1 MNIKKIGMT
10 ALAASLVSVSA
21 SAGELSVSG
30 SASINAEGYS
40 APATTGLNGGT
51 TFSMGNAITLS
62 GSGELDNGMTVSL
75 SYELDEGANAAGTAT
90 SLFDNHSVTVSS
102 DAMGTLVFSGH
113 GGSTAASSINTTAAG
128 DLYDLFDGA
137 QGNLGVTGVAISES
151 GAGNNS
157 FFYTTPS
164 VMDGV
169 ALFASY
175 TPQAA
180 VAAQSAGSVGYGITY
195 TGVEGLTASFAT
207 NDINGGS
214 ADANGDVDVISLSY
228 AMGPITAS
236 YSNNDYDV
244 GAVADDQETSAF
256 AISYTLSDNLSVTY
270 GQETIEQTALTDAE
284 YSKISAS
291 YTAGGMTIS
300 ASMAEGDNIDQ
311 TTAANEDLEYWSLG
325 ASFAF

>member
-51 TFSMGNAITLS
+51 TFTMGNAITLS

-75 SYELDEGANAAGTAT
+75 SYELDEGANAASTNT

-102 DAMGTLVFSGH
+102 DAMGTLVFAGH

-137 QGNLGVTGVAISES
+137 QGSLGVTGVAISES
-151 GAGNNS
+151 DAGNNS
-157 FFYTTPS
+157 FFYTAPS

-169 ALFASY
+169 SLFASY

-195 TGVEGLTASFAT
+195 TGVEGLSASYAT

-214 ADANGDVDVISLSY
+214 ADADGDVDVILISY

>member
-151 GAGNNS
+151 AAGNNS
-157 FFYTTPS
+157 FFYTAPS

-169 ALFASY
+169 SLFASY

-214 ADANGDVDVISLSY
+214 ADADGDVDVISLSY

>member
-21 SAGELSVSG
+21 HAAELSVTG
-30 SASINAEGYS
+30 SASINTEGYS

-113 GGSTAASSINTTAAG
+113 GGSSAASSINTTAAG

-151 GAGNNS
+151 SAGNNS

-164 VMDGV
+164 VMDG
-169 ALFASY
+169 LSIFASY
-175 TPQAA
+175 SPQIA
-180 VAAQSAGSVGYGITY
+180 VAAQSEGSIGYGLTY
-195 TGVEGLTASFAT
+195 TGVEGLTASIAT

-214 ADANGDVDVISLSY
+214 AATNGDVNVIALSY
-228 AMGPITAS
+228 AMGPITAK

-244 GAVADDQETSAF
+244 GLAASDQETDALS
-256 AISYTLSDNLSVTY
+256 ISYTVSDNLSVTY
-270 GQETIEQTALTDAE
+270 GTETIEQTALVDAE

-300 ASMAEGDNIDQ
+300 ASMAEGENIDQ

>member
-21 SAGELSVSG
+21 NAGELSVSG
-30 SASINAEGYS
+30 SASINAGGYS
-40 APATTGLNGGT
+40 APAATGLNGGS

-62 GSGELDNGMTVSL
+62 GSGELDNGMTVTL
-75 SYELDEGANAAGTAT
+75 SYQLDEGTNKDATAT
-90 SLFDNHSVTVSS
+90 SLFDDHSVTVSS

-113 GGSTAASSINTTAAG
+113 GGSSAASSVNTTAAG
-128 DLYDLFDGA
+128 DIYDTFDGA
-137 QGNLGVTGVAISES
+137 IGNLTVTGVAISES
-151 GAGNNS
+151 SAGNNS
-157 FFYTTPS
+157 FFYTLPA

-169 ALFASY
+169 SLFASY
-175 TPQAA
+175 SPQIAST
-180 VAAQSAGSVGYGITY
+180 AQSSGSWGYGLTY
-195 TGVEGLTASFAT
+195 TGVEGLTASYAT
-207 NDINGGS
+207 NDVNGGS
-214 ADANGDVDVISLSY
+214 ANTIGDVNVIALSY
-228 AMGPITAS
+228 AIGPITAK

-244 GAVADDQETSAF
+244 GLAASDQETDALSV
-256 AISYTLSDNLSVTY
+256 SYTVSDNLSVTY
-270 GQETIEQTALTDAE
+270 GTETIEQTALVDAE

-300 ASMAEGDNIDQ
+300 ASMAEGENIDQ

>member
-75 SYELDEGANAAGTAT
+75 SYELDEGANAASTAT

-102 DAMGTLVFSGH
+102 DAMGTLVFAGH

-169 ALFASY
+169 SLFASY

-214 ADANGDVDVISLSY
+214 ADADGDVDVISLSY

-244 GAVADDQETSAF
+244 GAAADDQETSAF

>member
-21 SAGELSVSG
+21 NAGELSVSG
-30 SASINAEGYS
+30 SASINSEGYS
-40 APATTGLNGGT
+40 APATTGRTGGT

-75 SYELDEGANAAGTAT
+75 SYQLDEGANAASTAT
-90 SLFDNHSVTVSS
+90 SVFDDHSVTVSS
-102 DAMGTLVFSGH
+102 DAMGTLVFAGH
-113 GGSTAASSINTTAAG
+113 GGSTAASSVNTTAAG

-137 QGNLGVTGVAISES
+137 QGDLGVTGVAISES

-169 ALFASY
+169 AIFASY
-175 TPQAA
+175 TPQAG
-180 VAAQSAGSVGYGITY
+180 VAARSEGVIGYGLTY
-195 TGVEGLTASFAT
+195 TGVEGLTASYAT

-214 ADANGDVDVISLSY
+214 ADTNGDVDVIALSY
-228 AMGPITAS
+228 AIGSFTAK

-244 GAVADDQETSAF
+244 GLAASDQETEALSVSF
-256 AISYTLSDNLSVTY
+256 TVSDNLSVTY
-270 GQETIEQTALTDAE
+270 GTETIEQTAVTDAE

-300 ASMAEGDNIDQ
+300 ASMAEGENIDQ
-311 TTAANEDLEYWSLG
+311 GTNANEDLEYWSLG

>member
-30 SASINAEGYS
+30 SASINSEGYS
-40 APATTGLNGGT
+40 GPAEAGLNGGT

-75 SYELDEGANAAGTAT
+75 SYELDEGANAAETAT
-90 SLFDNHSVTVSS
+90 SVFDNHSVTVSS
-102 DAMGTLVFSGH
+102 DAMGTLVFAGH

-137 QGNLGVTGVAISES
+137 QGNLGIVGNALNES
-151 GAGNNS
+151 DAGNNA
-157 FFYTTPS
+157 FFYTAPS

-169 ALFASY
+169 SLFASY
-175 TPQAA
+175 SPQAA
-180 VAAQSAGSVGYGITY
+180 VAAQSAGSLGYGLTY
-195 TGVEGLTASFAT
+195 TGVEGLSASYAT

-214 ADANGDVDVISLSY
+214 ADADGDVDVIALSY
-228 AMGPITAS
+228 AIGSITAS

-244 GAVADDQETSAF
+244 GLATQDQETKAY
-256 AISYTLSDNLSVTY
+256 ALSYTVSDNLSVTY
-270 GQETIEQTALTDAE
+270 GIETMSEGTLIDSD
-284 YSKISAS
+284 YSKISTS
-291 YTAGGMTIS
+291 YTSGGMTIS
-300 ASMAEGDNIDQ
+300 ASMAEGENIAG
-311 TTAANEDLEYWSLG
+311 TTAAGEDLEYWSLG

>member
-10 ALAASLVSVSA
+10 ALAASLVSVSVN
-21 SAGELSVSG
+21 AGELSVSG
-30 SASINAEGYS
+30 SASINTEGYS
-40 APATTGLNGGT
+40 APASTGLNGGT

-102 DAMGTLVFSGH
+102 DAMGTLVFAGH
-113 GGSTAASSINTTAAG
+113 GGSTAGSSINTTAAG

-169 ALFASY
+169 SLFASY
-175 TPQAA
+175 SPQAA
-180 VAAQSAGSVGYGITY
+180 TTAQDAGSIGYGVTY
-195 TGVEGLTASFAT
+195 TGIEGLTASFAT

-214 ADANGDVDVISLSY
+214 ANANGDVDVIALSY
-228 AMGPITAS
+228 AIGSITAK

-244 GAVADDQETSAF
+244 GLASSDQETDAF
-256 AISYTLSDNLSVTY
+256 ALSYTVSDSLSVTY
-270 GQETIEQTALTDAE
+270 GQETIEQTGLTDAE

-291 YTAGGMTIS
+291 YTSGGMTIS

>member
-40 APATTGLNGGT
+40 APATAGRTGGT

-137 QGNLGVTGVAISES
+137 NGNITGNAINES
-151 GAGNNS
+151 SAGNNS

-169 ALFASY
+169 SLFASY

-180 VAAQSAGSVGYGITY
+180 VAVQSAGSVGYGITY
-195 TGVEGLTASFAT
+195 TGVEGLSASYAT

-214 ADANGDVDVISLSY
+214 ANANGDVDVIFISY

-236 YSNNDYDV
+236 YSNNDFDV
-244 GAVADDQETSAF
+244 GLATQDQETDAI

-270 GQETIEQTALTDAE
+270 GQETMSEGTLVDSE
-284 YSKISAS
+284 YSKISTS

-300 ASMAEGDNIDQ
+300 ASMAEGDNIDG
-311 TTAANEDLEYWSLG
+311 TATAGADQEYWSLG

>member
-102 DAMGTLVFSGH
+102 DAMGTLVFAGH

-169 ALFASY
+169 SLFASY

-180 VAAQSAGSVGYGITY
+180 VVAQSAGSAGYGITY
-195 TGVEGLTASFAT
+195 TGVEGLSASFAT

-214 ADANGDVDVISLSY
+214 SGANGDVDVIALSY
-228 AMGPITAS
+228 AMGPITAK

-244 GAVADDQETSAF
+244 GTAGSDQETSAF
-256 AISYTLSDNLSVTY
+256 ALSYTVSDNLSVTY

-300 ASMAEGDNIDQ
+300 ASMAEGENIEQ

>member
-151 GAGNNS
+151 GAGNN
-157 FFYTTPS
+157 
-164 VMDGV
+164 
-169 ALFASY
+169 
-175 TPQAA
+175 
-180 VAAQSAGSVGYGITY
+180 
-195 TGVEGLTASFAT
+195 
-207 NDINGGS
+207 
-214 ADANGDVDVISLSY
+214 
-228 AMGPITAS
+228 
-236 YSNNDYDV
+236 
-244 GAVADDQETSAF
+244 
-256 AISYTLSDNLSVTY
+256 
-270 GQETIEQTALTDAE
+270 
-284 YSKISAS
+284 
-291 YTAGGMTIS
+291 
-300 ASMAEGDNIDQ
+300 
-311 TTAANEDLEYWSLG
+311 
-325 ASFAF
+325 

>member
-40 APATTGLNGGT
+40 APASTGLNGGT

-137 QGNLGVTGVAISES
+137 QGDLGVSGVAISES
-151 GAGNNS
+151 SAGNNS

-169 ALFASY
+169 SLFASY

-180 VAAQSAGSVGYGITY
+180 VAAQSAGSVGYGLTY

-214 ADANGDVDVISLSY
+214 AGANGDVDVISLSY

-236 YSNNDYDV
+236 YSNNDFDV
-244 GAVADDQETSAF
+244 GTAADDQETSAF

-270 GQETIEQTALTDAE
+270 GQETIEQTAVTDAE
-284 YSKISAS
+284 YNKISAS

-300 ASMAEGDNIDQ
+300 ASMAEGDNIGQ
-311 TTAANEDLEYWSLG
+311 GTNANQDLEYWSLG

>member
-21 SAGELSVSG
+21 YAGELSVSG
-30 SASINAEGYS
+30 SASINSEGYS

-75 SYELDEGANAAGTAT
+75 SYELDEGANAASTAT
-90 SLFDNHSVTVSS
+90 SLFDDHSVTVSS
-102 DAMGTLVFSGH
+102 DAMGTLVFAGH
-113 GGSTAASSINTTAAG
+113 GGSTAASSVNTTAAG

-137 QGNLGVTGVAISES
+137 QGDLSVTGVAISES

-169 ALFASY
+169 AIFASY

-180 VAAQSAGSVGYGITY
+180 VAAQSEGVIGYGLTY
-195 TGVEGLTASFAT
+195 TGVEGLTASYAT

-214 ADANGDVDVISLSY
+214 ADTNGDVNVIALSY
-228 AMGPITAS
+228 AIGPITAK

-244 GAVADDQETSAF
+244 GLAASDQETDALSV
-256 AISYTLSDNLSVTY
+256 SYTVSDNLSVTY
-270 GQETIEQTALTDAE
+270 GTETIEQTAVTDAE

-311 TTAANEDLEYWSLG
+311 GTNANEDLEYWSLG

>member
-10 ALAASLVSVSA
+10 ALAASLVSVSVN
-21 SAGELSVSG
+21 AGELSVSG
-30 SASINAEGYS
+30 SASINTEGYS
-40 APATTGLNGGT
+40 GPAAAGLNGGT

-75 SYELDEGANAAGTAT
+75 SYQLDEGANAASTAT
-90 SLFDNHSVTVSS
+90 SVFDDHSVTVSS
-102 DAMGTLVFSGH
+102 DAMGTLVFAGH
-113 GGSTAASSINTTAAG
+113 GGSTAASSVNTTAAG

-137 QGNLGVTGVAISES
+137 QGDLSVTGVAISES
-151 GAGNNS
+151 SAGNNS

-169 ALFASY
+169 AIFASY
-175 TPQAA
+175 SPQAG
-180 VAAQSAGSVGYGITY
+180 VAARSEGVIGYGLTY
-195 TGVEGLTASFAT
+195 TGVEGLTASYAT

-214 ADANGDVDVISLSY
+214 AATNGDVNVIALSY
-228 AMGPITAS
+228 AIGPITAK

-244 GAVADDQETSAF
+244 GLATQDQETDAF
-256 AISYTLSDNLSVTY
+256 SVSYTVSDNLSVTY
-270 GQETIEQTALTDAE
+270 GIETMSEGVLVDSD
-284 YSKISAS
+284 YSKISTS

-300 ASMAEGDNIDQ
+300 ASMAEGDNING
-311 TTAANEDLEYWSLG
+311 TTDAGADLEYWSLG

>member
-40 APATTGLNGGT
+40 APATAGRTGGT

-62 GSGELDNGMTVSL
+62 GSGELDNGMTVTL
-75 SYELDEGANAAGTAT
+75 SYQLDEGANAESTAT
-90 SLFDNHSVTVSS
+90 SVFDDHSVTVSS
-102 DAMGTLVFSGH
+102 DAMGTLVFAGH
-113 GGSTAASSINTTAAG
+113 GGKTAASSINTTAAG

-137 QGNLGVTGVAISES
+137 NGNITGNSLNES
-151 GAGNNS
+151 DAGNNS
-157 FFYTTPS
+157 FFYTAPS

-169 ALFASY
+169 SLFASY

-180 VAAQSAGSVGYGITY
+180 VTAQSAGSVGYGITY
-195 TGVEGLTASFAT
+195 TGVEGLSASYAT

-214 ADANGDVDVISLSY
+214 AAADGDVDVIFISY

-236 YSNNDYDV
+236 YSNNDFDV
-244 GAVADDQETSAF
+244 GLATQDQETDSF

-270 GQETIEQTALTDAE
+270 GQETMSEGTLVDSE
-284 YSKISAS
+284 YSKISTS

-300 ASMAEGDNIDQ
+300 ASMAEGDNINGTAVAGADQ
-311 TTAANEDLEYWSLG
+311 EYWSLG

>member
-40 APATTGLNGGT
+40 APATAGRTGGT

-75 SYELDEGANAAGTAT
+75 SYELDEGANADGTAT

-137 QGNLGVTGVAISES
+137 NGNITGNAINES
-151 GAGNNS
+151 SAGNNS

-169 ALFASY
+169 SLFASY

-180 VAAQSAGSVGYGITY
+180 VAVQSAGSVGYGITY
-195 TGVEGLTASFAT
+195 TGVEGLSASYAT

-214 ADANGDVDVISLSY
+214 ADANGDVDVIFISY

-236 YSNNDYDV
+236 YSNNDFDV
-244 GAVADDQETSAF
+244 GLATQDQETDAI

-270 GQETIEQTALTDAE
+270 GQETMSEGTLVDSE
-284 YSKISAS
+284 YSKISTS

-300 ASMAEGDNIDQ
+300 ASMAEGDNIDG
-311 TTAANEDLEYWSLG
+311 TATAGADQEYWSLG

>member
-21 SAGELSVSG
+21 HAGELSVSG
-30 SASINAEGYS
+30 SASINTEGYS
-40 APATTGLNGGT
+40 APASTGLNGGT

-62 GSGELDNGMTVSL
+62 GSGELDNGMTVTL
-75 SYELDEGANAAGTAT
+75 SYELDEGANAASTAT

-102 DAMGTLVFSGH
+102 DTMGTLVFAGH
-113 GGSTAASSINTTAAG
+113 GGATAGSSVNTTAAG

-137 QGNLGVTGVAISES
+137 QGNLGVTGMAINES

-157 FFYTTPS
+157 FFYTLPT
-164 VMDGV
+164 MMEGV
-169 ALFASY
+169 KLFASY
-175 TPQAA
+175 SPQIAST
-180 VAAQSAGSVGYGITY
+180 AQSAGSTGYGITY
-195 TGVEGLTASFAT
+195 TGVEGLTVSYAT

-214 ADANGDVDVISLSY
+214 AGADGDTDAIALAYV
-228 AMGPITAS
+228 MGSITAK

-244 GAVADDQETSAF
+244 GAAARDQDTEAYSL
-256 AISYTLSDNLSVTY
+256 SYTVSDSLSVTY
-270 GQETIEQTALTDAE
+270 GIETISEGTLIDAD
-284 YSKISAS
+284 YSKISTS
-291 YTAGGMTIS
+291 YTTGGVTIS
-300 ASMAEGDNIDQ
+300 ASMAEGENIAG

>member
-62 GSGELDNGMTVSL
+62 GSGELDNGMTVTL
-75 SYELDEGANAAGTAT
+75 SYQLDEGANAAGTAT
-90 SLFDNHSVTVSS
+90 SLFDDHSVTVSS
-102 DAMGTLVFSGH
+102 DAMGTLVFAGH

-151 GAGNNS
+151 AAGNNS
-157 FFYTTPS
+157 FFYTAPS

-169 ALFASY
+169 SLFASY

-214 ADANGDVDVISLSY
+214 DDADGDVDVISLSY

-236 YSNNDYDV
+236 YSNNDFDV
-244 GAVADDQETSAF
+244 GAAADDQETSAF

>member
-75 SYELDEGANAAGTAT
+75 SYELDEGANAASTAT

-137 QGNLGVTGVAISES
+137 QGDLGVTGVAISES
-151 GAGNNS
+151 SAGNNS
-157 FFYTTPS
+157 FFYTAPS

-169 ALFASY
+169 SLFASY

-180 VAAQSAGSVGYGITY
+180 VAAQSEGSVGYGITY
-195 TGVEGLTASFAT
+195 TGVEGLSASYAT
-207 NDINGGS
+207 NDISGGS
-214 ADANGDVDVISLSY
+214 ADADGDVDVILISY

-236 YSNNDYDV
+236 YSNNDFDV
-244 GAVADDQETSAF
+244 GAAADDQETSAF
-256 AISYTLSDNLSVTY
+256 ALSYTLTDSLSVTY

>member
-195 TGVEGLTASFAT
+195 TGVEGLSASYAT
-207 NDINGGS
+207 NDISGGS
-214 ADANGDVDVISLSY
+214 ADADGDVDVILISY